1 MQLVRIRKS
10 NAMRGVFLG
19 SISLNLNIIQ
29 MPIYDPMQ
37 PVRTD
42 IETLNRHYYSS
53 EATAKWWAMKKFVL
67 PEEQSLLSD
76 YGDEIKGKNILDV
89 GIGGGRTTRFLL
101 SIGVNYTGIDY
112 SSEMVAEAQSLFPGV
127 RFEQFDARDLSAFG
141 DAQFDFV
148 LFSFNGLDS
157 LPHEGRMLVLGEFHR
172 VLKAGGLL
180 AFTSH
185 NRQRAVVKPW
195 TFDQLQLSKHPFRML
210 KNIYQ
215 YYQSIYNWVNA
226 KKCLKENTE
235 YALRLDSGTLFMA
248 PLYYIYKSDQVLQLE
263 QNGFQVETIYD
274 GAGKQTSADVVDSIS
289 SWVMYVCRNS
299 IPHP

>member
-1 MQLVRIRKS
+1 MQ
-10 NAMRGVFLG
+10 A
-19 SISLNLNIIQ
+19 
-29 MPIYDPMQ
+29 
-37 PVRTD
+37 VRTD

-76 YGDEIKGKNILDV
+76 YGNEIKGKNILDV
-89 GIGGGRTTRFLL
+89 GIGGGRTTRLLL
-101 SIGVNYTGIDY
+101 SIAGNYTGIDY

-195 TFDQLQLSKHPFRML
+195 TLDQIQLSKHPFRML

-215 YYQSIYNWVNA
+215 YCRSIYNWIKA
-226 KKCLKENTE
+226 KSCLKENDE

-248 PLYYIYKSDQVLQLE
+248 PLYYIDKSNQVRQLE
-263 QNGFQVETIYD
+263 RNGFKVETIYD
-274 GAGKQTSADVVDSIS
+274 GAGKQTIADAVDSLS
-289 SWVMYVCRNS
+289 SWVMYVCRNA
-299 IPHP
+299 